1 MSLLNPNGKVDP
13 RVLLMAGLAGGLD
26 NTPPEKPISLE
37 KDDPEL
43 ADLLKWYCNLPAH
56 IRKRMGG
63 LDTVEAPPKVGRND
77 PCPCGSGLKYKKCCG
92 KMG

>member
-1 MSLLNPNGKVDP
+1 MSLLRPNGKVDP
-13 RVLLMAGLAGGLD
+13 RVVLMANQEPYNPNPL
-26 NTPPEKPISLE
+26 PLE
-37 KDDPEL
+37 QDDPEL

-63 LDTVEAPPKVGRND
+63 LETVEAPPKVGRND

-92 KMG
+92 KIG